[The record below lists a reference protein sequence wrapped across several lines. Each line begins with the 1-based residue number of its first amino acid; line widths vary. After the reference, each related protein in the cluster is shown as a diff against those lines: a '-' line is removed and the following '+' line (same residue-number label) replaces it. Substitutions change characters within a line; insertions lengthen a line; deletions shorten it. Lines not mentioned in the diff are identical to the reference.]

1 MATVMDCNEEKA
13 LSHIHSHSYSHSHS
27 HSRSQSHTHRRSYS
41 QGCTAV
47 GDGGASPTT
56 KVYEFWVFY
65 HQSVQILF
73 FLSPKRTNFGF
84 F

>member
-1 MATVMDCNEEKA
+1 MLIFGCDDGVDGG
-13 LSHIHSHSYSHSHS
+13 SDGDDGGSD
-27 HSRSQSHTHRRSYS
+27 

-65 HQSVQILF
+65 HQSVQIL
-73 FLSPKRTNFGF
+73 GF
-84 F
+84 